1 MRKINEFYGFFRT
14 GHRIIFCLLM
24 GQAACFADNSA
35 LFNYAEYK
43 LASTFTL
50 PCDSEKEKS
59 FSADT
64 GLKLSF
70 RDAEFRGYVNLP
82 KTGFGTFGAAEGL
95 SEKLD
100 LLDEPRLGAGIY
112 LFKNTLPVT
121 MKIGHNS
128 YSKSISKMKN
138 PSPPVTANPLTKSFA
153 FSTGTGAGLP
163 TLTGSCQPLSC
174 SLGAVTSEKLFP
186 IQFALEGFINDEEE
200 GAAFFSARYQF
211 SRSLLIQS
219 AFSLGRFYI
228 ENNST
233 ILKKNNIAFEPDYFY
248 SALGEFCF
256 HSPLLKVN
264 LYAGLQE
271 SPYEVNPFWLR
282 LDGRTSLS
290 FFMLN
295 FSYFAIPTT
304 KDSPK
309 ALPLIGGSSSICRIV
324 EQASVNPQLLFL
336 FDDKNASSIR
346 LGFSALENWKV
357 TATNTPVQL
366 NTAKVR
372 LGASYENSF
381 FTMRLDWTRANIL
394 LSGTPPTKSSTP
406 EEYQSFG
413 FSSSLAGKVAKIS
426 LSASYANYPPV
437 TESSSLKEIYS
448 ADLKIAL
455 PKVSLAA
462 QTGFDFTMK
471 DGNPYTRELNLGA
484 TYAFKRKYF
493 RSSVRISLIMPF

>member
-1 MRKINEFYGFFRT
+1 MEKINDFYGIFRT
-14 GHRIIFCLLM
+14 GRRIIFCLIM
-24 GQAACFADNSA
+24 CISACFAESA
-35 LFNYAEYK
+35 PLFNYAEYK
-43 LASTFTL
+43 FASTLTV
-50 PCDSEKEKS
+50 PKDSDEEKT
-59 FSADT
+59 FSANT

-70 RDAEFRGYVNLP
+70 RDAELRGYTSNQN
-82 KTGFGTFGAAEGL
+82 GDFE
-95 SEKLD
+95 D
-100 LLDEPRLGAGIY
+100 LRWGAGVF
-112 LFKNTLPVT
+112 LFRNTVPVT
-121 MKIGHNS
+121 MKVGHNT
-128 YSKSISKMKN
+128 YSKSVSKMKN
-138 PSPPVTANPLTKSFA
+138 PSPPVTANPLVKSFA
-153 FSTGTGAGLP
+153 FSTGTGASLT
-163 TLTGSCQPLSC
+163 TLSGSTQPLSY
-174 SLGAVTSEKLFP
+174 SLWAKTAEKFFP
-186 IQFALEGFINDEEE
+186 VQFALEGFFNDENE
-200 GAAFFSARYQF
+200 GAASFSAKYSL
-211 SRSLLIQS
+211 SRSVFVQS
-219 AFSLGRFYI
+219 AFSGGRFYI

-233 ILKKNNIAFEPDYFY
+233 ILKKNNVGFNADYFY

-256 HSPLLKVN
+256 HTPLLKLN
-264 LYAGLQE
+264 LYAGIQE
-271 SPYEVNPFWLR
+271 SPYEVNPFWFR

-290 FFMLN
+290 FLMLN

-309 ALPLIGGSSSICRIV
+309 AAPLIGGSSSICRIV

-336 FDDKNASSIR
+336 FDDKNSSSVR

-366 NTAKVR
+366 NTAKLR
-372 LGASYENSF
+372 AGIAFESRF
-381 FTMRLDWTRANIL
+381 FTTRLDWTRANIL

-413 FSSSLAGKVAKIS
+413 FSSSFTGKVAKIS

-455 PKVSLAA
+455 PKQSLSA
-462 QTGFDFTMK
+462 QTGLDFTLK
-471 DGNPYTRELNLGA
+471 DGNPYARELNLGA